1 MIEMVPMAFRIA
13 DDLSHPPSYEST
25 LLLDGEN
32 GGGGAGKKMKGSLE
46 GNGGGKGKGSLEGS
60 TDGVSGIGGSANGEE
75 EEEGRREMVRRR
87 LEGVGYRVGLG
98 IVERLV
104 YAPFPLRRREG
115 RISPVA
121 ERKRVRDAY
130 LYSPTH
136 KCARR
141 VRVYLQAHATGMT
154 AGEATDQQAHM
165 ADFPG
170 LLEQLLPRPAPLRRH
185 ARHDQVPVQGRLDA
199 RLPQADR

>member
-98 IVERLV
+98 IVERFV
-104 YAPFPLRRREG
+104 YAPFPYVSARE
-115 RISPVA
+115 
-121 ERKRVRDAY
+121 E
-130 LYSPTH
+130 
-136 KCARR
+136 
-141 VRVYLQAHATGMT
+141 
-154 AGEATDQQAHM
+154 
-165 ADFPG
+165 
-170 LLEQLLPRPAPLRRH
+170 
-185 ARHDQVPVQGRLDA
+185 
-199 RLPQADR
+199 